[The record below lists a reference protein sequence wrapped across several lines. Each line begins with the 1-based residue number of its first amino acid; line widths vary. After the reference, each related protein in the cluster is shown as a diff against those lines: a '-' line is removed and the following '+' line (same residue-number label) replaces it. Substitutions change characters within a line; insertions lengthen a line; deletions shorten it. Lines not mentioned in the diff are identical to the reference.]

1 MKMTART
8 DVEALLSRVE
18 ELEEAKD
25 SVEQAIDAIENAM
38 ADLPHD
44 IHSPHYG
51 TNEWENVLS
60 EIESELEVIEAA
72 IGGLV

>member
-1 MKMTART
+1 MTVTT

-25 SVEQAIDAIENAM
+25 SVEQAIDAIENAI
-38 ADLPHD
+38 AGLPHD
-44 IHSPHYG
+44 IHSPHLG
-51 TNEWENVLS
+51 TDEWENVLS
-60 EIESELEVIEAA
+60 EIESELEVIEAT